1 MTRRQ
6 FFGLGAAAGAA
17 ALVAPRRLPARPA
30 SAPTPGAS
38 MSNVLT
44 RSDFT
49 SHRDTAF
56 ALSAADPP
64 MDLTLHAVNDLPA
77 ADAAAGHEHQF
88 ALVFRGPA
96 EPVLRQ
102 QTVELQ
108 HPTLGPIALFLVP
121 VRQTETHTHYEAVFN
136 RDPDRDE

>member
-17 ALVAPRRLPARPA
+17 ALVAPRRLPARPV
-30 SAPTPGAS
+30 SAHAPAAS

-49 SHRDTAF
+49 PHRDTAF
-56 ALSAADPP
+56 ALSTADTPI
-64 MDLTLHAVNDLPA
+64 DLTLQAVNDLPA
-77 ADAAAGHEHQF
+77 DDAPAAHEHQF

-108 HPTLGPIALFLVP
+108 HPTLGAVALFLVP
-121 VRQTETHTHYEAVFN
+121 VKQTETDTHYEAVFN
-136 RDPDRDE
+136 RSPDFDG